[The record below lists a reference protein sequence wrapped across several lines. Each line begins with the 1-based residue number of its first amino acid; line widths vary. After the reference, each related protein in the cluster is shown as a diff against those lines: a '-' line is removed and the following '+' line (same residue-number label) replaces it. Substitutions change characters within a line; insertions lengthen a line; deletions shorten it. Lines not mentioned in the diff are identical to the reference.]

1 MKAKYVLEML
11 SIFLLCMS
19 GNSHGQWI
27 SNGPYA
33 DGGSKADGQCL
44 LKKGTKIFAGSWS
57 SGIFVTTDNG
67 TTWTPVNNGFTI
79 APVKG
84 LTTCGT
90 TIFAGTYWSNEA
102 ALFRTTDDGTNWSQ
116 LDFGKGVE
124 VYSLGSIIGR
134 NGDTTLFCSHSFD
147 VYRSTDHG
155 TSWESANLYW
165 TVNCFAAMDSCVYA
179 GTGTGGVFC
188 STDNGVHWTSKGLAD
203 INAGVFSLDTMRV
216 GGNTYLFAGTWAGLY
231 LSTDRGTSWTRQ
243 WYTPNDIRCVKTYKN
258 YLFVGTTRGVFS
270 STDYGVTQTNTNL
283 PYTIASLAINDTYI
297 FAGSEHSDGIWQRP
311 LSEVTSVAKTVEQIP
326 SIVVLEQNFPN
337 PFNPTTSISFT
348 LPSTCLVSLRVFDL
362 MGREMATLVSKE
374 LSRGRHTY
382 QWDASDLPSG
392 PYYYRLQ
399 AGSFVQTKKLLL
411 IR

>member
-1 MKAKYVLEML
+1 MKGINVYTVLSVL
-11 SIFLLCMS
+11 LLCVS
-19 GNSHGQWI
+19 VTSHGQWR
-27 SNGPYA
+27 SSGPYG

-90 TIFAGTYWSNEA
+90 TIFAGTYWSNAA

-116 LDFGKGVE
+116 LDFGRGVE

-134 NGDTTLFCSHSFD
+134 NDDTTLFCSHSFD

-165 TVNCFAAMDSCVYA
+165 TVNCFAAIDTCVYA

-203 INAGVFSLDTMRV
+203 INAGIFSLDTMRV
-216 GGNTYLFAGTWAGLY
+216 GEKTYLFAGTWAGIY
-231 LSTDRGTSWTRQ
+231 LTTDRGTSWTQQ
-243 WYTPNDIRCVKTYKN
+243 WYTPNDIRCVKTYQN

-283 PYTIASLAINDTYI
+283 PYTIASLAINDTCI

-348 LPSTCLVSLRVFDL
+348 LPSTSLVSLRVFDL